1 MVRLPCPS
9 DLRRPT
15 VWWMMGAGVL
25 ASVAAVW
32 WLQQSSGDFLP
43 PLPLPH
49 ARPAPSPPAQ
59 AAWSTPLQRQCHGA
73 DAQLSQRLR
82 RLQQTYPDAVVKL
95 QIDPTN
101 YAERLSHDAY
111 GNPLSTRPSL
121 VVLHETVYG
130 LQSALHTF
138 GSANHRDQDQ
148 VSYHVLIGEDGRI
161 VEALDP
167 DKRAYGAGYSAF
179 AGEWAVTN
187 AALDGSVNNFAL
199 HISLETPL
207 DGEDSAETHS
217 GYSSA
222 QYDALAVVLADWMKR
237 FKIPADRITTHRH
250 VDLGQ
255 ERADPRSFSWDS
267 LQQRLAALGMLC

>member
-15 VWWMMGAGVL
+15 LWWVLGAGAL
-25 ASVAAVW
+25 ASVVGAW
-32 WLQQSSGDFLP
+32 ILQQNGTNLLL
-43 PLPLPH
+43 PLPLPQ
-49 ARPAPSPPAQ
+49 ARPAPAPPAQ
-59 AAWSTPLQRQCHGA
+59 AAWDSPLQRQCGS
-73 DAQLSQRLR
+73 DEPELKQRLR
-82 RLQQTYPDAVVKL
+82 RLQRDYPNAVVKR

-101 YAERLSHDAY
+101 YAERLSHDAF

-138 GSANHRDQDQ
+138 ESANHRDEDQ
-148 VSYHVLIGEDGRI
+148 VSYHVLIGEDGRV

-167 DKRAYGAGYSAF
+167 SKRAYGAGYSAF
-179 AGEWAVTN
+179 AGEWVVTN

-217 GYSSA
+217 GYSAA

-250 VDLGQ
+250 VDLGH
-255 ERADPRSFSWDS
+255 ERADPRSFNWDA
-267 LQQRLAALGMLC
+267 LQQRLAALGVLC